1 VVRKE
6 GSYSVKVT
14 VKNGQFA
21 GVTVDVVDNFTLGR
35 AQDASLFLPDPQVS
49 RHHSLITKDGDR
61 YQVEDAGSHNGTFVN
76 DIKTERRRVLRNGDI
91 IRIGNTMVEVHG
103 LAGETGRHAIELQ
116 EEGTEVTMTVERSAR
131 DLAPPTIDVIATE
144 QIVEGFTFPSI
155 DELRNASDRSLSMIL
170 SNAKRFAIL
179 FHVAR
184 GLQQSTGIE
193 GLLATMMDHVFRV
206 LKADRGDIVLVDP
219 ETEELVPMLS
229 VDRQGKMLDKVRI
242 SKTVIQRVI
251 NSKMAIIST
260 DAASDPRLATA
271 ESVIMYGM
279 RSIMCVP
286 MMTKEGVSGIVQV
299 VNEQNLA
306 AFGEEDLY
314 LLTVIGSLA
323 AVSIENARLYEKQA
337 QVLDDLKVAHEELV
351 RAQDELIHKEKL
363 ATVGQLASGIAHE
376 IRNTL
381 GPIALVHLL
390 KERHPDDEVLQEYA
404 GLILES
410 HNRILSIIG
419 EVRNFTKGKSE
430 KFEATRQSLKLLL
443 ESVINF
449 LKFDKDVKVA
459 DMTLTAPE
467 HVEAEVSLDRMKQVI
482 INLVRNSAQSL
493 PDQGGRVE
501 VELSHEDGEAVIRI
515 MDNGCGIPEEH
526 LEKIWT
532 PFFTT
537 KKETGMGLGL
547 DICRMIVEQH
557 SGRLTCESEV
567 GKGTTMSIFLEAL

>member
-1 VVRKE
+1 MKL
-6 GSYSVKVT
+6 T

-49 RHHSLITKDGDR
+49 RHHSLITKDGER

-103 LAGETGRHAIELQ
+103 LSGETGRHAIELQ

-155 DELRNASDRSLSMIL
+155 DELRNASDRSLSLIL

-219 ETEELVPMLS
+219 ETEELVPVLS
-229 VDRQGKMLDKVRI
+229 VDRQGKMLDTVRI

-323 AVSIENARLYEKQA
+323 AVSIENARLYQKQT
-337 QVLDDLKVAHEELV
+337 QSLEDLKVAHEELV
-351 RAQDELIHKEKL
+351 RAQDELVHKEKL

-443 ESVINF
+443 ESVMNF
-449 LKFDKDVKVA
+449 LKFDKDVKQA
-459 DMTLTAPE
+459 DMSLNAPE

-493 PDQGGRVE
+493 PDGGGRVE
-501 VELSHEDGEAVIRI
+501 VELSHEGDDAVIRI
-515 MDNGCGIPEEH
+515 MDNGCGIPEENI
-526 LEKIWT
+526 EKIWT

-557 SGRLTCESEV
+557 QGRLTCESEV
-567 GKGTTMSIFLEAL
+567 GKGTTMSIYLKAL